1 MTMECPVK
9 GAVTTSKVHEKRD
22 AQIDEITS
30 SLAKPSS
37 LGVDLS
43 SPLSTSMDD
52 SSDNNSTFNGIF
64 EAIEEIKN
72 GNKNASKIHEYL
84 HADKQIQDIKR
95 VQLVCRHLDEESKV
109 YTFKPNIPHSS
120 HSIVHKYKG
129 GGTDPPSSVP
139 LQLLSSSQKNNNKT
153 QQHNKKKQQ
162 QQILFLLIKL

>member
-43 SPLSTSMDD
+43 SPLSTSIDD

-84 HADKQIQDIKR
+84 HADKQIQDIKKF
-95 VQLVCRHLDEESKV
+95 D
-109 YTFKPNIPHSS
+109 
-120 HSIVHKYKG
+120 
-129 GGTDPPSSVP
+129 
-139 LQLLSSSQKNNNKT
+139 
-153 QQHNKKKQQ
+153 
-162 QQILFLLIKL
+162 